1 MKLPAHFEDCEYE
14 HPFGKIDFKAGIKD
28 AFHKSLAMALKVLK
42 ILVPVVFLMHI
53 LVNSEIMDYINGSL
67 SPVAAVF
74 PLLHEALS
82 IAIAD

>member
-1 MKLPAHFEDCEYE
+1 
-14 HPFGKIDFKAGIKD
+14 
-28 AFHKSLAMALKVLK
+28 MALKVLK

-82 IAIAD
+82 IAITGVFNIIVAFSMAQSS